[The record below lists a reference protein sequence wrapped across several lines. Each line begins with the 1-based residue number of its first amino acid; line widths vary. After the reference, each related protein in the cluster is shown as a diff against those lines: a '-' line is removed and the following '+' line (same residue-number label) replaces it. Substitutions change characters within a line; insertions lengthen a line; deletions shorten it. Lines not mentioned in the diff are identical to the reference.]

1 MSPNPISW
9 AILYIARN
17 VDIVNFDPV
26 SPFLRRKQR
35 KLLGSAKPFLAINL
49 YLKAE
54 VRISQKR
61 LV

>member
-35 KLLGSAKPFLAINL
+35 KLLGSAKPFLANL

-54 VRISQKR
+54 VCISQKR